1 MPGTCQIKSVSD
13 TDLFRQGTAYFGSA
27 SQISRRMAS
36 GFDGFGSGW
45 AAIHASNAD
54 SRSGWTRTPMVR
66 PLPVRGRPIFF
77 FSRSA
82 IATVLTFG

>member
-1 MPGTCQIKSVSD
+1 MLLS
-13 TDLFRQGTAYFGSA
+13 YFA
-27 SQISRRMAS
+27 STSLSSRRIAS
-36 GFDGFGSGW
+36 GFEGFGSGCC
-45 AAIHASNAD
+45 AIQASSAD
-54 SRSGWTRTPMVR
+54 SRSGWTRTPIVR